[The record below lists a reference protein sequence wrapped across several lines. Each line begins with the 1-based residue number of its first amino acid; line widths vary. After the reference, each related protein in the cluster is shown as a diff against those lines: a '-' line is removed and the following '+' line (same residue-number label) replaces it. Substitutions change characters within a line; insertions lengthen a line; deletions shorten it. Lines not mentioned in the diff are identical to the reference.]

1 MQRPVEGFSGE
12 LLVYIFPN
20 VQGNKIATRK
30 IFDVKALSLYSRSS
44 SGWFSNWPPQ
54 ISASDWL
61 SPIIRNPHWK
71 EHVDK
76 SSYSSLKITG
86 DFSADLIRDWL
97 SSCLDD
103 LPKDSI
109 DWFHYRNNFTQSGL
123 QVNLADN
130 SCLIMSNNVS
140 SLSVIRD
147 SILARSIQGNMQVN
161 WMFENSDFG
170 NYVSEFPDSSKI
182 SSPIWKLRIL
192 RQGFKVEI
200 IPDFDTSSSLE
211 LMKNIVKHYNLI
223 NQSIRSAQVQQII
236 RELVL
241 QEGDRDFLPGLDS

>member
-1 MQRPVEGFSGE
+1 MEVSEKHSESLKDLLKDLVVNCWFIFSQMSKEIKLPLGKYLMSKHFHYIRDHRQAGFQMGFLGHTSE
-12 LLVYIFPN
+12 LP
-20 VQGNKIATRK
+20 
-30 IFDVKALSLYSRSS
+30 ALICWEVT
-44 SGWFSNWPPQ
+44 GKPK
-54 ISASDWL
+54 
-61 SPIIRNPHWK
+61 WK

-161 WMFENSDFG
+161 WRSENSDFQ
-170 NYVSEFPDSSKI
+170 N
-182 SSPIWKLRIL
+182 
-192 RQGFKVEI
+192 
-200 IPDFDTSSSLE
+200 
-211 LMKNIVKHYNLI
+211 
-223 NQSIRSAQVQQII
+223 
-236 RELVL
+236 
-241 QEGDRDFLPGLDS
+241 